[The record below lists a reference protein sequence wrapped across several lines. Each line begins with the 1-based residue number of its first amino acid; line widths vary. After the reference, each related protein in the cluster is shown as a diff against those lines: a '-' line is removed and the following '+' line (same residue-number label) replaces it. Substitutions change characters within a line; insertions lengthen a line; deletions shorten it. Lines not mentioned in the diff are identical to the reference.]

1 MAPSRRPILT
11 VSRSLDPKKELTKTE
26 LSSASSKQDLRLKDV
41 PSRTIGVRIWKCK
54 LKRNN
59 GLRKI
64 KEENQ
69 RSLVSPSHSACELLF
84 KRNNPDI
91 LKRFARETINS
102 LIKASKT

>member
-1 MAPSRRPILT
+1 MR
-11 VSRSLDPKKELTKTE
+11 
-26 LSSASSKQDLRLKDV
+26 LRDV
-41 PSRTIGVRIWKCK
+41 PSRNIGVRIWKCK

-59 GLRKI
+59 DLRKI

-91 LKRFARETINS
+91 FKIFVRETINS
-102 LIKASKT
+102 FTKESKT